1 LLETFKASPGET
13 LLLLPEVLTSLGET
27 AVSITADVG
36 RCLFFIDPG

>member
-13 LLLLPEVLTSLGET
+13 LLLPEVLTSLGET